1 MTHARAAVLSVGD
14 ELTLGQT
21 LDTNSQWLSQRLAS
35 LGISVACHMTVPDDL
50 DAQTRALRDLAG
62 RVDLLI
68 CSGGLGP
75 TADDLT
81 RQAIAGA
88 LGEELVEDP
97 ASLEQ
102 VREFFRSRG
111 REMPAINAVQA
122 QRPSSATSL
131 ANPVGTAPG
140 LHAILRFEGH
150 ACDLFCL
157 PGPPKEMM
165 PMFEAQVLPRL
176 RLPSSTLITRAIHTV
191 GIGESDLAMR
201 LGSLMARDRM
211 PLIGTTASGGVVSVR
226 LRYAGPLGQE
236 EAAALLDRDERAVR
250 SLAGPHAFGAGETTL
265 AETVVHTMRSRH
277 RTLALAESCSGGR
290 LAGLITDVPGSS
302 AVFLSGWV
310 TYSNQAK
317 VRDLGVDEA
326 LLAIGGPGAVSHET
340 ACAMARG
347 ALARSGA
354 TNALGVTGIA
364 GPSGGSMEKPVGTVH
379 VALASRGDVEVR
391 VDSRR
396 FQLPGDRASVRDW
409 SSTCALAMLWLHLAG
424 APGTPLL
431 RQVDRRVDGS

>member
-35 LGISVACHMTVPDDL
+35 LGITVACHVTVPDDL
-50 DAQTRALRDLAG
+50 SAQTRALRELAG

-68 CSGGLGP
+68 CTGGLGP

-81 RQAIAGA
+81 RQALAGA
-88 LGEELVEDP
+88 LGQELVEDP
-97 ASLEQ
+97 VSLEQ
-102 VREFFRSRG
+102 VRAFFRSRG

-122 QRPSSATSL
+122 QRPRSAMAL

-140 LHAILRFEGH
+140 LHAASRVGAN
-150 ACDLFCL
+150 ACDVFCL
-157 PGPPKEMM
+157 PGPPKEMA

-176 RLPSSTLITRAIHTV
+176 RLPQTTLIARAIHTV
-191 GIGESDLAMR
+191 GIGESDLATR

-211 PLIGTTASGGVVSVR
+211 PLVGTTASGGVVSVR
-226 LRYAGPLGQE
+226 LRYEGPLGNE
-236 EAAALLDRDERAVR
+236 DATALVDRDERAVR
-250 SLAGPHAFGAGETTL
+250 ALAGPHAFGVGETSL
-265 AETVVHTMRSRH
+265 AEAVVHAMREQR
-277 RTLALAESCSGGR
+277 RTLALAESCTGGR

-302 AVFLSGWV
+302 AVFLAGWV

-317 VRDLGVDEA
+317 ARDLGVDEA
-326 LLAIGGPGAVSHET
+326 MLGPGGPGAVSQEA
-340 ACAMARG
+340 ACAMATG

-354 TNALGVTGIA
+354 TDALGVTGIA
-364 GPSGGSMEKPVGTVH
+364 GPGGGSQEKPVGTVH
-379 VALASRGDVEVR
+379 VALASRGEIDVR
-391 VDSRR
+391 VDARR
-396 FQLPGDRASVRDW
+396 FHLPGDRASVRAW
-409 SSTCALAMLWLHLAG
+409 GGTCALAMLWLRLAG
-424 APGTPLL
+424 AADTPLL